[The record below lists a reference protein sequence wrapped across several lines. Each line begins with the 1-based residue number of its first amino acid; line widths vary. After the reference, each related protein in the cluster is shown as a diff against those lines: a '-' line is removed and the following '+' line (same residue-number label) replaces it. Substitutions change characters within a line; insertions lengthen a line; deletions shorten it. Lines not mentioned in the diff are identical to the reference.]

1 MFVLFVC
8 WFFCLKKIIKG
19 IDFFKLFVIIIEL
32 FERMIEIVIVVEL
45 DESNYEIFL
54 LDYYDFLKGFKEVL
68 EKLLCFVLEGII
80 NERYVFRK
88 EEFF

>member
-1 MFVLFVC
+1 MYVDFFV
-8 WFFCLKKIIKG
+8 LKKIIKG

>member
-1 MFVLFVC
+1 MFCLYVDFFV
-8 WFFCLKKIIKG
+8 LKKIIKG

-54 LDYYDFLKGFKEVL
+54 LDYYDFLKGFIEVL